1 MAILRARSQLHG
13 EKTFKFSV
21 QSSPIGLLTRAS
33 ISLECAACVVPARTI
48 FSIDS
53 QSGQISTVAALDHE
67 AKSSWSVIVRANDG
81 QGGVDATRTR
91 ILVGDVDEPVCS
103 PTSAGCVRVCEL
115 DGLDLR

>member
-1 MAILRARSQLHG
+1 M
-13 EKTFKFSV
+13 
-21 QSSPIGLLTRAS
+21 
-33 ISLECAACVVPARTI
+33 
-48 FSIDS
+48 
-53 QSGQISTVAALDHE
+53 AALDHE

-115 DGLDLR
+115 DGLDLRWVALQANGGPAITTYEVHYRAGSDRD